1 MAHFAQIDDNNIV
14 VEVFV
19 VNNDVITDE
28 NGDEQESL
36 GETFFQNLHNGT
48 KYGTYTTYKK
58 CSYNTI
64 RNKYWSDPANKV
76 EGDQSKKLRA
86 NYPGIGWTYDPS
98 ADVFYAPKPFPSWN
112 LNTTTYIWDPPV
124 AQPAANDSDTFDWK
138 WDESSTSWV
147 KDPAE

>member
-86 NYPGIGWTYDPS
+86 NYPSIGWTYDPS